1 MVDFNLRLGKG
12 KSAEDINLNNL
23 KGGISAEK
31 VDDKY
36 KSIFNALDKTGQTE
50 GVLEESEVNDL
61 KSKVQNFAKNNI
73 FSKHEAGKLL
83 SSLGLKDVK
92 AETFF
97 GFLKD
102 VVGISANIESST
114 TDTQGNTSVA
124 EKQGDTS
131 LTSVY
136 NKNGR
141 LKSTNEVTN
150 GARVYKE
157 YSVDENST
165 KIIREENGVEV
176 EERYKN
182 DEIIGKSEIIRDA
195 DGNVKQTAIYELVNG
210 ELKQTSGNIGEKS
223 FTRTYAANGGYTD
236 NYDNGEKMSYDAKG
250 NAIAG
255 KDAKGSYRI
264 VNEDGRTYN
273 AYIDSYSDWWNKYTF
288 ENNGNRY
295 NLGNSE
301 VVISCNDT
309 EYTTLN
315 SVNIESTYDTNGN
328 ETKRIS
334 RDKNGKV
341 ESTEEYTYDA
351 NGNKTKEIYK
361 GKNGR
366 IESTEEYTYDAKGNM
381 TKCISRDKNG
391 KVESTKE
398 YTYDANG
405 NKTKRIFKDENGK
418 AYDTYEYTY
427 DANGN
432 MTNFTKKDKNGKL
445 EYSEEYTY
453 DANGNKTKEV
463 DKDENGKVKCTEEYT
478 YDANGNMTN
487 FTKKDKNGKLEYSE
501 EYTYD
506 DIGNITQRIYKDK
519 DGNVTNKEIVS
530 SKGFTINLTSEGDI
544 NTYAKNGESFDATM
558 QRLGITEESDIEIFK
573 AANKKALSRSNG
585 GWFQVGEQEVVI
597 PKQLVEKLNMLA
609 DTSNF
614 VDGDRELAKWYADKR
629 K

>member
-23 KGGISAEK
+23 KGGISGEK
-31 VDDKY
+31 VDEKY

-92 AETFF
+92 VETFF

-157 YSVDENST
+157 YSVDGNFT
-165 KIIREENGVEV
+165 KIIKEENGVET

-182 DEIIGKSEIIRDA
+182 NEIIGKSEITRDA

-210 ELKQTSGNIGEKS
+210 ELKQTSGKIGKKC

-273 AYIDSYSDWWNKYTF
+273 AYITNFFGNENKYTY

-295 NLGNSE
+295 TLSDDE
-301 VVISCNDT
+301 VVISCTDTECTTINSQNKEQTYDANGNLTKFTWCNNGKVYCYGENNYDPNGNLIKETQNYKNDKLVYIT
-309 EYTTLN
+309 EYTY
-315 SVNIESTYDTNGN
+315 VNGKRTQGICKVNGKLHSSTEYTYDTNGN
-328 ETKRIS
+328 LTKQI
-334 RDKNGKV
+334 DKDEHGKV
-341 ESTEEYTYDA
+341 KNTEKCTYDD
-351 NGNKTKEIYK
+351 NGNLITQ
-361 GKNGR
+361 
-366 IESTEEYTYDAKGNM
+366 T
-381 TKCISRDKNG
+381 
-391 KVESTKE
+391 
-398 YTYDANG
+398 
-405 NKTKRIFKDENGK
+405 ENGG
-418 AYDTYEYTY
+418 YNYTYEYTY

-432 MTNFTKKDKNGKL
+432 LTKQIDKDKH
-445 EYSEEYTY
+445 
-453 DANGNKTKEV
+453 
-463 DKDENGKVKCTEEYT
+463 GKVDMSLEHY
-478 YDANGNMTN
+478 YDTNGNMI
-487 FTKKDKNGKLEYSE
+487 KNITIWNDPSHRAIF

-506 DIGNITQRIYKDK
+506 DCGNLTKEIVKDE
-519 DGNVTNKEIVS
+519 DGNVTNKAIFS
-530 SKGFTINLTSEGDI
+530 SKGFTIRLTSEGDI

-585 GWFQVGEQEVVI
+585 GWFQVGEEEVVI

-614 VDGDRELAKWYADKR
+614 VDGNRELAKWYADKR

>member
-12 KSAEDINLNNL
+12 KSAEDVNLNNL
-23 KGGISAEK
+23 KGGISGEK

-141 LKSTNEVTN
+141 LKSTNEITN

-165 KIIREENGVEV
+165 KIIREENGVEI

-182 DEIIGKSEIIRDA
+182 DEIIGKSEITRDA

-223 FTRTYAANGGYTD
+223 FTRTYATNGGYTD

-273 AYIDSYSDWWNKYTF
+273 MYVDPKSNIWNNYTF

-295 NLGNSE
+295 NLWHGE
-301 VVISCNDT
+301 IVISCTDT
-309 EYTTLN
+309 ECTTIDN
-315 SVNIESTYDTNGN
+315 AN
-328 ETKRIS
+328 
-334 RDKNGKV
+334 
-341 ESTEEYTYDA
+341 TERSYDA
-351 NGNKTKEIYK
+351 KGNKTKEIQ
-361 GKNGR
+361 
-366 IESTEEYTYDAKGNM
+366 
-381 TKCISRDKNG
+381 RDKNG
-391 KVESTKE
+391 K
-398 YTYDANG
+398 
-405 NKTKRIFKDENGK
+405 I
-418 AYDTYEYTY
+418 
-427 DANGN
+427 
-432 MTNFTKKDKNGKL
+432 
-445 EYSEEYTY
+445 
-453 DANGNKTKEV
+453 
-463 DKDENGKVKCTEEYT
+463 
-478 YDANGNMTN
+478 
-487 FTKKDKNGKLEYSE
+487 EYSE

-506 DIGNITQRIYKDK
+506 DNRNKTMEIDKDENGNVIRSYEYKYDTNGNKTKEIQRDKNGKIEYSEEYTYDVNGNMKTKIAKDENGKALYSYEYIYTNGNQTKRIDKDKNGKIEYSEEYTYDVNGNMKTKIAKDENGKVQWAIEYIYDDKGNDAKLIYKDKNGKVEDSTEFIYDTNGNLTQRIYKDK
-519 DGNVTNKEIVS
+519 DGNVTDMEIVS
-530 SKGFTINLTSEGDI
+530 SKGFTISLTSEGDI

-585 GWFQVGEQEVVI
+585 GWFQVGEKEVVI

>member
-157 YSVDENST
+157 YSADENST

-273 AYIDSYSDWWNKYTF
+273 AYIDSYSDWLNKYTF

-295 NLGNSE
+295 NLRSSE

-309 EYTTLN
+309 ECTTLN
-315 SVNIESTYDTNGN
+315 SVNVKSTYDTNGN
-328 ETKRIS
+328 ETKRIL

-341 ESTEEYTYDA
+341 ESTYEYTYDA
-351 NGNKTKEIYK
+351 NGNV
-361 GKNGR
+361 
-366 IESTEEYTYDAKGNM
+366 

-391 KVESTKE
+391 KVEST
-398 YTYDANG
+398 D
-405 NKTKRIFKDENGK
+405 
-418 AYDTYEYTY
+418 
-427 DANGN
+427 
-432 MTNFTKKDKNGKL
+432 
-445 EYSEEYTY
+445 
-453 DANGNKTKEV
+453 
-463 DKDENGKVKCTEEYT
+463 EYT